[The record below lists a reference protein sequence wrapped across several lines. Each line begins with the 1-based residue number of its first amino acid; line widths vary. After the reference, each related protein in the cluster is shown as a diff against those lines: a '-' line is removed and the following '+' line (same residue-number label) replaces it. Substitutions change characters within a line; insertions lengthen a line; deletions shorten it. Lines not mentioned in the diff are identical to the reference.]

1 MKKVKISPSILAAD
15 FSKLAKEVKSIDKAG
30 ADYIHLDVMD
40 GHFVPNIS
48 FGAPII
54 SAIRKC
60 TNKVFDVHLMIENVD
75 KYYQSFVNAGADIIT
90 FHIENTKAPAKLI
103 KAIKSEGVKVGLAI
117 KPDTPVS
124 KIKRYLKDID
134 LVLVMSVEPGFGG
147 QAFID
152 QSKKI
157 KEIKK
162 LSKGMNLEIS
172 VDGGINDKTA
182 AKVVKAGA
190 NVLVAGSFVFK
201 SKSYRKTIKSLRG
214 QNERM

>member
-1 MKKVKISPSILAAD
+1 MTKISPSILSAD
-15 FSKLAKEVKSIDKAG
+15 FANLKKEIKAIDKAG

-40 GHFVPNIS
+40 GNFVPNIS

-54 SAIRKC
+54 SAVRPY

-90 FHIENTKAPAKLI
+90 FHIENTKSPAKLI
-103 KAIKSEGVKVGLAI
+103 KAIKSEGVKVGIAL

-147 QAFID
+147 QKYIPQD
-152 QSKKI
+152 KKI
-157 KEIKK
+157 KELKK
-162 LSKGMNLEIS
+162 LSKGMDLEIS
-172 VDGGINDKTA
+172 IDGGINDKTA
-182 AKVVKAGA
+182 VKAKKAGVD
-190 NVLVAGSFVFK
+190 VLVAGSFVFK
-201 SKSYRKTIKSLRG
+201 SKSYKKAIKVLRG
-214 QNERM
+214 